1 MTLGMT
7 VLITRHFSKYAAGSF
22 FAATSAFLIVEMVAT
37 LGVQNGL
44 VYFTARLR
52 SLGED
57 DRIPATLRIALT
69 PVVVVSVALM
79 LVMLLLAQPLA
90 HLLLSSYHK
99 GPTGAVGEVAV
110 ALRWLAILVPFGALE
125 TALLGASRGYHD
137 MRPTVVVDR
146 IGVSTAQLLAVLAAV
161 AAGSAAFLAPLWAL
175 PYVPAAAAAWFWLR
189 RIRRN
194 PPSRLATLPDVPPE
208 LAALLALATSSTSA
222 LGGASARA
230 ARAAQNRGA
239 RLGRV
244 ARRKL
249 ARAHRRDFWRF
260 TIPRGV
266 AIVTSTIIQRVDI
279 VIIAILSGPA
289 EAAVYTAATRFLVL
303 GQFCGSAISRASQP
317 RLAELSTFRD
327 RRGANVVYQAT
338 TAWLILLTWPI
349 YLLVLVYGQQVLG
362 VFGQSYRAG
371 YPVMVILG
379 VTQLAGAV
387 FGQVDV
393 VLITAGKSSWSMLNG
408 LLVLSTNVAL
418 DLYLIPKYGILGAAV
433 AWAVAITVSNIVPLV
448 QLAAVFRLHP
458 FGRTSVAAAVLTA
471 VCFCAVPLAI
481 RAVLGDGW
489 ASLGAAVAAGSLLM
503 MAGLLRFRRTLQ
515 IQGVVRLPRIR
526 SRRLGSG

>member
-1 MTLGMT
+1 MRQGSQAELARSRPAPREPGRSKAAAQAGNRPRSGRAGSARLAELARGGTLNLAGAGVAAVMTLGMT

-175 PYVPAAAAAWFWLR
+175 PYVPPHRRRHSAAHR
-189 RIRRN
+189 PVRHG
-194 PPSRLATLPDVPPE
+194 LPK
-208 LAALLALATSSTSA
+208 T
-222 LGGASARA
+222 
-230 ARAAQNRGA
+230 GA
-239 RLGRV
+239 RGLAGWRGESSPGR
-244 ARRKL
+244 
-249 ARAHRRDFWRF
+249 
-260 TIPRGV
+260 
-266 AIVTSTIIQRVDI
+266 
-279 VIIAILSGPA
+279 
-289 EAAVYTAATRFLVL
+289 TAATSGALPSHGVSRSSHRPSSS
-303 GQFCGSAISRASQP
+303 GS
-317 RLAELSTFRD
+317 
-327 RRGANVVYQAT
+327 
-338 TAWLILLTWPI
+338 
-349 YLLVLVYGQQVLG
+349 
-362 VFGQSYRAG
+362 
-371 YPVMVILG
+371 
-379 VTQLAGAV
+379 
-387 FGQVDV
+387 
-393 VLITAGKSSWSMLNG
+393 
-408 LLVLSTNVAL
+408 
-418 DLYLIPKYGILGAAV
+418 
-433 AWAVAITVSNIVPLV
+433 
-448 QLAAVFRLHP
+448 
-458 FGRTSVAAAVLTA
+458 TS
-471 VCFCAVPLAI
+471 
-481 RAVLGDGW
+481 
-489 ASLGAAVAAGSLLM
+489 
-503 MAGLLRFRRTLQ
+503 
-515 IQGVVRLPRIR
+515 
-526 SRRLGSG
+526 